1 MARISEAKT
10 GRLPQR
16 AVRQAAARRGPVV
29 VERAVRYLRE
39 VWAELRRVDWPSR
52 KELTGST
59 LVVLVVLLA
68 LALYLGA
75 WDYLFTVSVKR
86 WLIGP

>member
-1 MARISEAKT
+1 MARVSETKA

-16 AVRQAAARRGPVV
+16 VARQAPARRAPAI
-29 VERAVRYLRE
+29 VERVVRYLRE
-39 VWAELRRVDWPSR
+39 VWVELRRVDWPSR

>member
-1 MARISEAKT
+1 MARIGETKA

-16 AVRQAAARRGPVV
+16 IARPVARRGPVV

>member
-16 AVRQAAARRGPVV
+16 AVRQAAARHGPVV

>member
-1 MARISEAKT
+1 MARTTNMKA
-10 GRLPQR
+10 GRALQR
-16 AVRQAAARRGPVV
+16 APRPVLVRRGPAIW
-29 VERAVRYLRE
+29 ERIVRYLHE
-39 VWAELRRVDWPSR
+39 VRAELARVDWPSR

-59 LVVLVVLLA
+59 LIVLVVLMA

-86 WLIGP
+86 WLVGP